1 MADFNQ
7 EMIILE
13 QVASV
18 ALGVIVALLVVGLP
32 AAYLV
37 KKQVDAQVKKA
48 LDQMQGFQDS
58 IHNNDWLIGNK
69 IEEGLEKIRQSF
81 LPPSA

>member
-1 MADFNQ
+1 VADFNQ